1 MAALHKITRTLC
13 QLYATF
19 VEISSRTKL
28 ATIKGSTEAERSCYA
43 TAIEMAATKAR
54 SAEERTEKH
63 RKAHKLLQ
71 TWVSPEMWKVAV
83 ARAKSEQRTI
93 ANWLRLELTKIL
105 GVNE

>member
-1 MAALHKITRTLC
+1 MMALHKITREPC

-28 ATIKGSTEAERSCYA
+28 ATKGRPRPNDRVMQRPSK
-43 TAIEMAATKAR
+43 MAATKAR